1 MAASAQQGY
10 SQEHWTAKGGV
21 MGAALLAA
29 VLVPLG
35 GLAVVVPCFLAAR
48 RAGVK
53 TTPYVLALVL
63 SVLWFVVMVL
73 SFASQSLIEPSPA

>member
-29 VLVPLG
+29 VVPLF
-35 GLAVVVPCFLAAR
+35 GLVMIVPCLVTAKR
-48 RAGVK
+48 SGTT
-53 TTPYVLALVL
+53 TTPYVIALAL
-63 SVLWFVVMVL
+63 
-73 SFASQSLIEPSPA
+73 SLVWTVGAYAVQAQIQPS

>member
-1 MAASAQQGY
+1 MAAAAPQEY

-21 MGAALLAA
+21 MGAALLASF
-29 VLVPLG
+29 VPLA
-35 GLAVVVPCFLAAR
+35 GLAVVVPCLLAAR

-63 SVLWFVVMVL
+63 SLLWLVVMVL
-73 SFASQSLIEPSPA
+73 SFATQSLIEPSPA